1 MVGFKYRRLPCAQE
15 PRHTDGQ
22 CRAAGEAKMD
32 LGLKGKRVLVTGGT
46 RSIGRAIVRT
56 FAAEGADV
64 GFCARNAAEITALE
78 RQISGGAN
86 VARGRALDVTEEPA
100 LGAWIDEA
108 ASAMGGLDIFVA
120 NVSALGGA
128 GGDDAESWRRSIEVD
143 IMATVNA
150 LRFARAAIE
159 RTGGPGAIVVIGTVA
174 LVEVS
179 GPSSPYRS
187 VKAALVPYVKSLAI
201 DLAPRNIRVNMVS
214 PGTIVED
221 GNGWGRQRDAGT
233 ERYKRM
239 LARNPTGRMGT
250 PQEVADCVVWITSGR
265 ASFVSGANLMVDG
278 AMTARVQY

>member
-1 MVGFKYRRLPCAQE
+1 
-15 PRHTDGQ
+15 
-22 CRAAGEAKMD
+22 MD

-56 FAAEGADV
+56 FAAEGAEV
-64 GFCARNAAEITALE
+64 GFCARNAAEIAAME
-78 RQISGGAN
+78 REIAGGSN
-86 VARGRALDVTEEPA
+86 VARGRALDVTDEPA
-100 LGAWIDEA
+100 LGAWIGEA
-108 ASAMGGLDIFVA
+108 TAAMGGLDIFVA
-120 NVSALGGA
+120 NVSALGST
-128 GGDDAESWRRSIEVD
+128 DDAESWRRSIEVD
-143 IMATVNA
+143 IVSTVNA
-150 LRFARAAIE
+150 LRFARAEME

-174 LVEVS
+174 IVEVS

-214 PGTIVED
+214 PGTIIED

-239 LARNPTGRMGT
+239 LARNPTGRMGV
-250 PQEVADCVVWITSGR
+250 PQEVADCVVWISSAR

-278 AMTARVQY
+278 AMTARVQF